1 MAVVTSRSS
10 PTSIT
15 IDVELAP
22 VGPGAPLLPYH
33 DVRKIGLAATSDML
47 QAKVADLDIVH
58 FARAH
63 ADVRS
68 CPFCSKPHPD

>member
-1 MAVVTSRSS
+1 MTLALSRPR
-10 PTSIT
+10 PTTIT

-22 VGPGAPLLPYH
+22 VRPVARLMPCH
-33 DVRKIGLAATSDML
+33 DVRTLGLATASDML

-58 FARAH
+58 FARAR
-63 ADVRS
+63 ADVRF